1 MTDEETLP
9 EGELAPADLEILS
22 RVANWVAE
30 RRMSVPAILFL
41 ESHRP
46 LSFVGSQVMIAAS
59 PFVATLEPFVRG
71 MLGKTFTYADYR
83 RFAELMEN
91 RENFETLIV
100 EVERANQ
107 RQMDAERAEKEKRK
121 ALRREL
127 REKKRAIRR
136 ARRGL

>member
-1 MTDEETLP
+1 MAAEETSP
-9 EGELAPADLEILS
+9 EGELPPADLEILS
-22 RVANWVAE
+22 RIAGWVVE

-46 LSFVGSQVMIAAS
+46 LSFVGSQVMIMAS
-59 PFVATLEPFVRG
+59 PLVATLEPFVRG
-71 MLGKTFTYADYR
+71 MIGKSFTYADYR

-91 RENFETLIV
+91 RENLEVLIV

-107 RQMDAERAEKEKRK
+107 LKKDAERAEKEKRK

-127 REKKRAIRR
+127 REKKKALRR